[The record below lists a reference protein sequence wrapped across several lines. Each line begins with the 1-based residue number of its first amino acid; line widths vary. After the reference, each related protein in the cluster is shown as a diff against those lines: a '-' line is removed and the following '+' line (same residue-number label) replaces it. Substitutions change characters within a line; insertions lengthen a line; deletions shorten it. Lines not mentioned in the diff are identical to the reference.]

1 MMKAGGAIRRPLSP
15 GGHPLVSG
23 TELAERALNTHIG
36 KAFTRGS
43 TMKPLHLTVG
53 AAAAVAVLALGAWAP
68 ALAQK
73 AKASAKTPSH
83 FSYEIRNGRRV
94 PKASRVQAS
103 DGSWKEEVR
112 SGNCST
118 VRQQGPSGEYR
129 EVRKCD

>member
-1 MMKAGGAIRRPLSP
+1 
-15 GGHPLVSG
+15 
-23 TELAERALNTHIG
+23 
-36 KAFTRGS
+36 
-43 TMKPLHLTVG
+43 MKPLHLTVG

-73 AKASAKTPSH
+73 AKASVKTPSH

-94 PKASRVQAS
+94 PKANRVRAA

-112 SGNCST
+112 DGNCST

>member
-1 MMKAGGAIRRPLSP
+1 
-15 GGHPLVSG
+15 
-23 TELAERALNTHIG
+23 
-36 KAFTRGS
+36 
-43 TMKPLHLTVG
+43 MKPLHLTVG

-73 AKASAKTPSH
+73 AKAAKTPSN

-94 PKASRVQAS
+94 PKANRVQAA

-112 SGNCST
+112 DGNCST
-118 VRQQGPSGEYR
+118 VRQQSPSGEYR